1 MYDGRQQNIPGSH
14 EQYISDSWAFIN
26 IFSSHRYIYR
36 RELQELLEDLG
47 TFVMFW
53 ERKNNTTFR
62 LCRESNGGERLSSD
76 LSLIPSYHD
85 RKIEYMRFLSL

>member
-1 MYDGRQQNIPGSH
+1 MYDRKRQNIPGSY

-62 LCRESNGGERLSSD
+62 LCRDTERGEKFSAD
-76 LSLIPSYHD
+76 LSLIPSYD
-85 RKIEYMRFLSL
+85 ERKTEYMRFINL